1 MGFPTDIFTLNKKN
15 GYEFLKKNYKWPVN
29 DKKLNKIINK
39 FQNSFFIK
47 SENLDDYTK
56 KILYVDFTFLYFISY
71 SIHFQILKK
80 ILKKKKTKILI

>member
-39 FQNSFFIK
+39 FQNSFFILSYCNFYACSLNINK
-47 SENLDDYTK
+47 VSYPIIFK
-56 KILYVDFTFLYFISY
+56 YF
-71 SIHFQILKK
+71 
-80 ILKKKKTKILI
+80 